1 MKIFDEINSICY
13 FKHMTIIVS
22 FLDFIWQGEEQEN
35 ALLGRSGKEEG
46 EKSWHFPKLV
56 VN

>member
-1 MKIFDEINSICY
+1 
-13 FKHMTIIVS
+13 MTIIVS

-35 ALLGRSGKEEG
+35 LGRSGNEE
-46 EKSWHFPKLV
+46 EERSWHFPKLV